1 MGSNEKG
8 EKLSQY
14 HRSAQAAPLDPPPYS
29 EVDSNSRPDATPD
42 YNSLQGQNQT
52 YPDEKKSGSSSQ
64 QPYGRP
70 DGPPHGLS
78 YGHPPQQ
85 YGDYPP
91 DQYGKPHGN
100 APPPGVYLVP
110 KLEETVNIANAR
122 PDQVN
127 PAYQDY
133 LAADQHRL
141 AMGNFPNNYKKPL
154 APRKVDRTN
163 KSGGGAF
170 PGRSGASYYDAANK

>member
-1 MGSNEKG
+1 MGSDEKG

-14 HRSAQAAPLDPPPYS
+14 HRPAQPAPLDPPPYS
-29 EVDSNSRPDATPD
+29 EVDASGTSNATPD
-42 YNSLQGQNQT
+42 YNNLQGQNQT
-52 YPDEKKSGSSSQ
+52 YPDEKKSGSS
-64 QPYGRP
+64 
-70 DGPPHGLS
+70 GLPNGLP

-154 APRKVDRTN
+154 APRKVDRSKKT
-163 KSGGGAF
+163 GGGAF
-170 PGRSGASYYDAANK
+170 PGRSGASYYESANK